1 MRVFPGCVTSDRRGT
16 VHLLPGNA
24 DLSGDR
30 ASWVV
35 EPLWRERREGVPGFA
50 AMNPP
55 AISVSM
61 HDAANTREDE
71 KPDICEECDNCPEEC
86 RMNAEDCEETM
97 AQAAAEERF
106 EAMRDAYE

>member
-1 MRVFPGCVTSDRRGT
+1 
-16 VHLLPGNA
+16 
-24 DLSGDR
+24 
-30 ASWVV
+30 
-35 EPLWRERREGVPGFA
+35 
-50 AMNPP
+50 MNPP

-86 RMNAEDCEETM
+86 RMNAEDCEEAM